1 MLIALDHINLHC
13 DDPDALASWYETILG
28 LKRGPRPN
36 FSVPGLWL
44 YMGDKPVLHI
54 LKAAEPLQRAPV
66 SLEHFAFRAEG
77 MAAFEATLKEHNV
90 PFERVDLTSLDVDII
105 QYDIR
110 DPMGTHLHIDFRAS
124 GEGGT

>member
-13 DDPDALASWYETILG
+13 DDPDALAFWYETILG

-44 YMGDKPVLHI
+44 YMGEQPVLHI

-66 SLEHFAFRAEG
+66 SLEHFALYRRHGRLRGDAEG
-77 MAAFEATLKEHNV
+77 ARHPL
-90 PFERVDLTSLDVDII
+90 
-105 QYDIR
+105 
-110 DPMGTHLHIDFRAS
+110 
-124 GEGGT
+124 